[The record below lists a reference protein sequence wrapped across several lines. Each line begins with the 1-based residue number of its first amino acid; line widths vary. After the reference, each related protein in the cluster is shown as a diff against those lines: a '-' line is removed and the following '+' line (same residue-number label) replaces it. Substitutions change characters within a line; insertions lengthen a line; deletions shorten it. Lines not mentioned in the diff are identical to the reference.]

1 MSFVYGEVWGQNVV
15 SKFIFLSCLF
25 IKLEQSVYF
34 VEKELFKRVFRV
46 LSNIWIPSLTVWIFS
61 FYKMITTTVSVS
73 LQTHRSGG
81 QGKLVIFSSMLLCT
95 SPMFIEQSFKQTISF
110 PKLTKHQIFEKFFVK
125 KHWETIS
132 VSYIFRSLVHCKRTR
147 CGNFTTAT
155 KSCTM
160 GNVPCLILT
169 FNRYMFIGI
178 IYI

>member
-95 SPMFIEQSFKQTISF
+95 SPMFIEKVLNKQF
-110 PKLTKHQIFEKFFVK
+110 PSQNLKNIKFLRNSLSGNIEK
-125 KHWETIS
+125 TIS
-132 VSYIFRSLVHCKRTR
+132 VSYIFRSLAHCKRTR
-147 CGNFTTAT
+147 CGNFTTET
-155 KSCTM
+155 KSYTM
-160 GNVPCLILT
+160 GNLPRLILT